1 MWLSPDI
8 RFSDSGAARLVAI
21 FFPRRFFGILTIPKG
36 FGMTLSKRTALF
48 LFTVF
53 LTGGVHF
60 INALHLQKDGAVLRK
75 GVAVPTADDAS
86 YLVPPENFIDG
97 KGWKS
102 NSAGDAALT
111 TRSPGYGMIYLAFRA
126 TFGKPWGL
134 RLMIAFQVLL
144 YAAAVVRVPGLAA
157 DLGLTKKLGW
167 GLALLFAVLPGFW
180 GFLSYNLTEG
190 VVPALVVL
198 FLSFF
203 LRSTRT
209 GTRDF
214 ALGCLLLAATLLIR
228 PAMLVWVIAPIVLS
242 LSFPRALKTK
252 KSLALLLLTLIP
264 LVAWQVDMKA
274 KTGKW
279 QGLHPIYHDD
289 SNTLFRPIHRDIWN
303 YHKAWGQT
311 GVDFHRGIDRLW
323 RAALSGGDPEQPVR
337 ELIPGTDPRARALIG
352 DSTLHSAY
360 LDYYGILV
368 KQAPY
373 YKDNRVLSGITDEE
387 GRLSEKFVEFRK
399 AYVSAHPIH
408 SFVAVPAKVFWEL
421 TGHSNLTLYVFQ
433 KSWRGNPVVEALRV
447 VSFAIH
453 FGAFAVFLLS
463 MLFFV
468 RDRKLLAVTLPIL
481 IYLLYLCVVQRG
493 VEERYTAPVLIP
505 VVILSACAL
514 QRVGEK
520 RGWIRV
526 EGVGRDSE

>member
-1 MWLSPDI
+1 M
-8 RFSDSGAARLVAI
+8 
-21 FFPRRFFGILTIPKG
+21 TI
-36 FGMTLSKRTALF
+36 SKRTALF
-48 LFTVF
+48 LITVF

-111 TRSPGYGMIYLAFRA
+111 TRSPGYGMIYLAFR
-126 TFGKPWGL
+126 TGFGKPWGL
-134 RLMIAFQVLL
+134 RVMIAFQVLL

-180 GFLSYNLTEG
+180 GFLSYTLTEG

-209 GTRDF
+209 GMRDF
-214 ALGCLLLAATLLIR
+214 ALGCLLLAVTLLVR
-228 PAMLVWVIAPIVLS
+228 PAMLVWVITPLLFLFTFSGVLK
-242 LSFPRALKTK
+242 AKQG
-252 KSLALLLLTLIP
+252 LALWILMLLP
-264 LVAWQVDMKA
+264 LGGWQLHMKA
-274 KTGKW
+274 STGKW

-289 SNTLFRPIHRDIWN
+289 ANTLFRPIHRDIWN

-337 ELIPGTDPRARALIG
+337 ELIAGTDPRARALIG

-387 GRLSEKFVEFRK
+387 GRLSEKFDEFRK
-399 AYVSAHPIH
+399 DYVSAHPLH
-408 SFVAVPAKVFWEL
+408 SFMAVPAKVFWEL

-468 RDRKLLAVTLPIL
+468 RDRKLLAVALPIL

-526 EGVGRDSE
+526 GGVGRDSE